1 MKYGGTNVDLVL
13 FQERLNQFGVSLSE
27 EQKNQFQEYA
37 QFLVE
42 YNEKVNLTTITELEE
57 IYEKHFY
64 DSLLIGPFVKG
75 QQSLCDV
82 GSGAGF
88 PGIPLKIIYPEI
100 QLTIIEPLKKRV
112 LFQKLLCERLGIDVN
127 IVNQR
132 AEDASEYRETF
143 DVVTARAVANLNILA
158 ELCIPLVKKE
168 GIFIA
173 MKGSKGR
180 EELEQAKKATKE
192 LGCELEEVQEN
203 ELSNNEKRMNIVYRK
218 KRGTSAAFPRKYAAI
233 KKKPL

>member
-1 MKYGGTNVDLVL
+1 MDLSS
-13 FQERLNQFGVSLSE
+13 FEEQLNQFSVSLSE
-27 EQKNQFQEYA
+27 KQKNQFYEYA

-42 YNEKVNLTTITELEE
+42 YNEKVNLTTITELNE

-64 DSLLIGPFVKG
+64 DSLLIGPFVQGK
-75 QQSLCDV
+75 QTLCDV

-100 QLTIIEPLKKRV
+100 QLTILEPLQKRV
-112 LFQKLLCERLGIDVN
+112 QFLKLLTEKLGIEVD

-132 AEDASEYRETF
+132 AEDAKEYRESF

-158 ELCIPLVKKE
+158 ELCIPLVKRE

-173 MKGSKGR
+173 MKGSKGI
-180 EELEQAKKATKE
+180 EELEQAQKATKE
-192 LGCELEEVQEN
+192 LGCEVEEIQEN
-203 ELSNNEKRMNIVYRK
+203 ELSNNEKRINIVYRK
-218 KRGTSAAFPRKYAAI
+218 IRETAAIFPRKFAAM

>member
-1 MKYGGTNVDLVL
+1 VDLAS
-13 FQERLNQFGVSLSE
+13 FEEQLNQFNVSLSE
-27 EQKNQFQEYA
+27 KQKNQFYEYA

-42 YNEKVNLTTITELEE
+42 YNEKVNLTTITELDE

-64 DSLLIGPFVKG
+64 DSLLIGSLVQGK
-75 QQSLCDV
+75 QTLCDV

-100 QLTIIEPLKKRV
+100 QLTILEPLQKRV
-112 LFQKLLCERLGIDVN
+112 QFLKLLTEKLGIEVN

-132 AEDASEYRETF
+132 AEDAKEYRESF

-173 MKGSKGR
+173 MKGSKGI
-180 EELEQAKKATKE
+180 EELEQAQKATKE
-192 LGCELEEVQEN
+192 LGCEVEEIQEN
-203 ELSNNEKRMNIVYRK
+203 ELSNNEKRINIVYRK
-218 KRGTSAAFPRKYAAI
+218 IRETAAVFPRKYAAM

>member
-1 MKYGGTNVDLVL
+1 LKYGGTNVDLAS
-13 FQERLNQFGVSLSE
+13 FEEQLNQFNVSLSE
-27 EQKNQFQEYA
+27 KQKNQFYEYA

-42 YNEKVNLTTITELEE
+42 YNEKVNLTTITELDE

-64 DSLLIGPFVKG
+64 DSLLIGSLVQGK
-75 QQSLCDV
+75 QTLCDV

-100 QLTIIEPLKKRV
+100 QLTILEPLQKRV
-112 LFQKLLCERLGIDVN
+112 QFLKLLTEKLGIEVE
-127 IVNQR
+127 IVNRR
-132 AEDASEYRETF
+132 AEDAKEYRESF

-173 MKGSKGR
+173 MKGSKGI
-180 EELEQAKKATKE
+180 EELEQAQKATKE
-192 LGCELEEVQEN
+192 LGCEVEEIQEN
-203 ELSNNEKRMNIVYRK
+203 ELSNNEKRINIVYRK
-218 KRGTSAAFPRKYAAI
+218 IRETAAVFPRKYAAM

>member
-1 MKYGGTNVDLVL
+1 MKYGGTNVDLAS
-13 FQERLNQFGVSLSE
+13 FEEQLNQFNVSLSE
-27 EQKNQFQEYA
+27 KQKNQFYEYA

-42 YNEKVNLTTITELEE
+42 YNEKVNLTTITELDE

-64 DSLLIGPFVKG
+64 DSLLIGSLVQGK
-75 QQSLCDV
+75 QTLCDV

-100 QLTIIEPLKKRV
+100 QLTILEPLQKRV
-112 LFQKLLCERLGIDVN
+112 QFLKLLTEKLGIEVE
-127 IVNQR
+127 IVNRR
-132 AEDASEYRETF
+132 AEDAKEYRESF

-173 MKGSKGR
+173 MKGSKGI
-180 EELEQAKKATKE
+180 EELEQAQKATKE
-192 LGCELEEVQEN
+192 LGCEVEEIQEN
-203 ELSNNEKRMNIVYRK
+203 ELSNNEKRINIVYRK
-218 KRGTSAAFPRKYAAI
+218 IRETAAVFPRKYAAM

>member
-1 MKYGGTNVDLVL
+1 MKYGGTNVDLAS
-13 FQERLNQFGVSLSE
+13 FEEQLNQFNVSLSE
-27 EQKNQFQEYA
+27 KQKNQFYEYA

-42 YNEKVNLTTITELEE
+42 YNEKVNLTTITELDE

-64 DSLLIGPFVKG
+64 DSLLIGSLVQGK
-75 QQSLCDV
+75 QTLCDV

-100 QLTIIEPLKKRV
+100 QLTILEPLQKRV
-112 LFQKLLCERLGIDVN
+112 QFLKLLTEKLGIEVN

-132 AEDASEYRETF
+132 AEDAKEYRESF

-173 MKGSKGR
+173 MKGSKGI
-180 EELEQAKKATKE
+180 EELEQAQKATKE
-192 LGCELEEVQEN
+192 LGCEVEEIQEN
-203 ELSNNEKRMNIVYRK
+203 ELSNNEKRINIVYRK
-218 KRGTSAAFPRKYAAI
+218 IRETAAVFPRKYAAM